1 LRTLGRFHGYE
12 GHQGRE
18 EPPFD
23 RMRNAF
29 PGKVPR
35 LENLQASQHCPNVIP
50 TDESR
55 FLGPVRGASSGRI
68 SFQLEPSRRRRGK
81 AEVFCSSCAIYAS
94 PCRRHAQA
102 RTSACLD
109 ATDSKSAG
117 ESWRRKYQGA
127 YTRFITFSITVGTAT
142 LFRRSDLPLIVRLS
156 PTASHFEGIS
166 S

>member
-1 LRTLGRFHGYE
+1 MRTLGRFHGYE

-55 FLGPVRGASSGRI
+55 FLGPVLTPYRCRGQLQAIASLQRI
-68 SFQLEPSRRRRGK
+68 GMRKGG
-81 AEVFCSSCAIYAS
+81 
-94 PCRRHAQA
+94 
-102 RTSACLD
+102 
-109 ATDSKSAG
+109 G
-117 ESWRRKYQGA
+117 ESPRG
-127 YTRFITFSITVGTAT
+127 FIGKDFFPA
-142 LFRRSDLPLIVRLS
+142 
-156 PTASHFEGIS
+156 
-166 S
+166 